1 MGCMGM
7 THDEFCKCTFPEFE
21 SIYKAWHEMEESRYR
36 SAWERG
42 RTLATIII
50 QPHLSKKITP
60 RQLLPLPWDKQKSN
74 PTPEAPEL
82 TPEQRRQRF
91 EEVARRLGDEIN
103 P

>member
-1 MGCMGM
+1 MGM
-7 THDEFCKCTFPEFE
+7 THDEFCKCTFTEFE
-21 SIYKAWHEMEESRYR
+21 SIYKAWHDMEESRYR

-42 RTLATIII
+42 RTLAAIII

-74 PTPEAPEL
+74 STPEAPEL

-91 EEVARRLGDEIN
+91 EEVSRRLGDEIN